1 MLLLEMLA
9 DFIVIFM
16 FDLTF
21 VYIAKYLFEES
32 VIIDRRS
39 ALIVMAD
46 TVLNTAY
53 GYSGIESS
61 VISVIEI
68 LLSFSLLFFLTLRG
82 ERKRL
87 AKRILAMIC
96 TLLTFRL
103 TIDIY
108 CNIVFSLILPDDKE
122 LGSVEMYKY
131 NFYVAVVCIV
141 FLVYL
146 YRQLGQKN
154 ICLNFGLKTR
164 ILLITFSLLIMYSG
178 GTVIMLKNDG
188 EMSNVLMNFRVILVI
203 CFTLIYVVVPAF
215 IIKDRTSRMFE
226 TGQKHHQEMLE
237 LETKHFQQYKENQEE
252 TRRFRHDIINN
263 LLAVQTLQR
272 EGRDKESAEYIDEL
286 LGRVSEL
293 SPKVVTGS
301 DMLDIIMSSKI
312 ETMEQSGISVDID
325 GVFDQ
330 GLNMKSVDMC
340 SVFANA
346 LDNAIEACE
355 KTDGDRTFEMRIK
368 RTPSFYVVAMKNS
381 MSDLN
386 TYRSFPGV
394 RRFTTKK
401 NKDFH
406 GYGLENIRKTV
417 EKYGGETNVSIENNM
432 FLLNIILPVA

>member
-1 MLLLEMLA
+1 MLLLSILS

-32 VIIDRRS
+32 VIVDRKTVIII
-39 ALIVMAD
+39 LAD

-53 GYSGIESS
+53 AYSGNESH

-68 LLSFSLLFFLTLRG
+68 IMSFSLLFITALRG

-87 AKRILAMIC
+87 SKRILAMIS

-108 CNIVFSLILPDDKE
+108 CNIVLALILPADKE
-122 LGSVEMYKY
+122 LESVDMCKY
-131 NFYVAVVCIV
+131 NIYVTAVCVI

-146 YRQLGQKN
+146 HRQLGKKN

-164 ILLITFSLLIMYSG
+164 ILLIAFSLLIMYSG
-178 GTVIMLKNDG
+178 GTVIVLKNNG
-188 EMSNVLMNFRVILVI
+188 EMSEVVLNFRVILVI

-215 IIKDRTSRMFE
+215 LIKDRTSAMYE
-226 TGQKHHQEMLE
+226 TGQKHHEEMLE

-252 TRRFRHDIINN
+252 TRRFRHDIVNN
-263 LLAVQTLQR
+263 LLTVQTLQR
-272 EGRDKESAEYIDEL
+272 EGKDRESAEYIDEL
-286 LGRVSEL
+286 LGRVGEL

-325 GVFDQ
+325 GVFDR

-386 TYRSFPGV
+386 AERSFSGTG
-394 RRFTTKK
+394 RFTTKK

-432 FLLNIILPVA
+432 FMLNIILPVA